1 MLFKVTEPIID
12 PIRRVVPNSGMM
24 DFSPM
29 LAIMVLMVMSMLVNS
44 LAAAP

>member
-29 LAIMVLMVMSMLVNS
+29 LAIMVLMAMSLLVNS

>member
-12 PIRRVVPNSGMM
+12 PIRKVVPNSGMM

-29 LAIMVLMVMSMLVNS
+29 LAIMVLMAMSLLVSS
-44 LAAAP
+44 LATAP